1 MAVAPTILLT
11 SYWPELFF
19 MTTSNCKKGYEK
31 KILSQEEKQNKR
43 QNDSNPKAQSLSR
56 KDEWSLKNTG
66 IIHIFWSLK
75 VNPAL
80 ISPGLAKD
88 YKLGWEDP

>member
-31 KILSQEEKQNKR
+31 KILSQEEKRNKR
-43 QNDSNPKAQSLSR
+43 QNDSNPKVQSLSR
-56 KDEWSLKNTG
+56 KE
-66 IIHIFWSLK
+66 
-75 VNPAL
+75 
-80 ISPGLAKD
+80 
-88 YKLGWEDP
+88 E

>member
-19 MTTSNCKKGYEK
+19 MTTCNCKKGYEK
-31 KILSQEEKQNKR
+31 KILFQEVKQNKR
-43 QNDSNPKAQSLSR
+43 QNKSNPKAQLLSR
-56 KDEWSLKNTG
+56 KEEWLLKNIG
-66 IIHIFWSLK
+66 IIHLFLSLK

-80 ISPGLAKD
+80 IFPVPAKD
-88 YKLGWEDP
+88 YKLGWGDP